1 MSNIIKGQ
9 FGKAAQL
16 TRIRRSSL
24 CQHGHHRWKVD
35 TSTRF
40 DVKEGKLL
48 TVRTCSKCGKMKTS
62 AD

>member
-16 TRIRRSSL
+16 KRIKRSSL
-24 CQHGHHRWKVD
+24 CQHGHHRWEVD
-35 TSTRF
+35 TTTRF

-48 TVRTCSKCGKMKTS
+48 TVSICSKCGKTKTS

>member
-16 TRIRRSSL
+16 KRIKRSSL
-24 CQHGHHRWKVD
+24 CQHGHHRWEVD
-35 TSTRF
+35 TTTRF
-40 DVKEGKLL
+40 GVKEGKLL
-48 TVRTCSKCGKMKTS
+48 TVSICSKYGKTKTS